1 MLAMRQGRM
10 GVDAAIDATRLEEAT
25 QIEEWGLVEGGH
37 DIDHSDLKVRVH
49 PCSERLHVYAAS
61 MRAHDALYMCSCT
74 PRFMHPKAASQWG
87 YRASLACLAGLNKHQ
102 AC

>member
-1 MLAMRQGRM
+1 MLTTRQGRM

-49 PCSERLHVYAAS
+49 LVLRACTWVCGQHAS
-61 MRAHDALYMCSCT
+61 A
-74 PRFMHPKAASQWG
+74 
-87 YRASLACLAGLNKHQ
+87 
-102 AC
+102 